1 LNLSEGENILSPVVA
16 PLTTKA
22 ALLQALFAGPGYG
35 LELIERVAERTGR
48 RVRLG
53 QGSVYPALRDL
64 KAAGLVRS
72 WTGRWGVK
80 GAGRPRVYYEL
91 TVAGVGAA
99 SALRDAVIGF
109 VAAGEGEPGFSK
121 TVEARLKRGLDLSA
135 VARSLRGR
143 RSEGR
148 P

>member
-1 LNLSEGENILSPVVA
+1 MVA

-35 LELIERVAERTGR
+35 LELIERVGQRTNG

-64 KAAGLVRS
+64 ENAGLVRS
-72 WTGRWGVK
+72 WTGRRDVR

-99 SALRDAVIGF
+99 TALRDAVIGF
-109 VAAGEGEPGFSK
+109 VQAGEAEPGPSK
-121 TVEARLKRGLDLSA
+121 AVEARLRRGLDLSA
-135 VARSLRGR
+135 VARSLRR
-143 RSEGR
+143 RPGEKR

>member
-1 LNLSEGENILSPVVA
+1 LNLSEGENILLAIVA

-22 ALLQALFAGPGYG
+22 ALLQALFAGPGFG
-35 LELIERVAERTGR
+35 LELIERVAERTGG

-64 KAAGLVRS
+64 EATGLVRS
-72 WTGRWGVK
+72 WTGRRSAR

-91 TVAGVGAA
+91 TVEGVGAA
-99 SALRDAVIGF
+99 STLREAVVGF
-109 VAAGEGEPGFSK
+109 VEASRGRPGPSKAMEAGL
-121 TVEARLKRGLDLSA
+121 RRGLDLSA
-135 VARSLRGR
+135 VARSLRGSR
-143 RSEGR
+143 REGR

>member
-1 LNLSEGENILSPVVA
+1 MVA

-35 LELIERVAERTGR
+35 LELIARVAERTGG

-64 KAAGLVRS
+64 EAGGLVRS
-72 WTGRWGVK
+72 WTGSRGVK

-109 VAAGEGEPGFSK
+109 VEAGEHRPGPSK
-121 TVEARLKRGLDLSA
+121 SVEAGLRRGLDLSA
-135 VARSLRGR
+135 VARSLRGNR
-143 RSEGR
+143 REGR

>member
-1 LNLSEGENILSPVVA
+1 LNLSEGENILLSIVA

-35 LELIERVAERTGR
+35 LELIERVAERTGG

-64 KAAGLVRS
+64 EAAGLVRS
-72 WTGRWGVK
+72 WTGRRGVR

-99 SALRDAVIGF
+99 SAVRETVTGF
-109 VAAGEGEPGFSK
+109 VDAGRGEPASSK
-121 TVEARLKRGLDLSA
+121 AVEAGLRRGLDLSA
-135 VARSLRGR
+135 VARSLSR
-143 RSEGR
+143 RRREER

>member
-1 LNLSEGENILSPVVA
+1 MVA
-16 PLTTKA
+16 PLTTRA

-35 LELIERVAERTGR
+35 LELIERIAARTGG

-64 KAAGLVRS
+64 EAAGLVRS
-72 WTGRWGVK
+72 WTTRQGAK

-99 SALRDAVIGF
+99 SAVRDAVAGF
-109 VAAGEGEPGFSK
+109 VDVDRAEPGPSRA
-121 TVEARLKRGLDLSA
+121 VEAGLRRGLDLSA
-135 VARSLRGR
+135 VARALRGR
-143 RSEGR
+143 RRE
-148 P
+148 